1 MGSQKTEP
9 WQANCGEQFMV
20 EDFTFK
26 NQNDIGGPTGRVYNV
41 TFNGDSFMINVDG
54 DDLENPVIEVMA
66 GDTIG

>member
-1 MGSQKTEP
+1 
-9 WQANCGEQFMV
+9 MV